1 MAHTVPTVV
10 PDILRAGDTATWRRT
25 LADYPAS
32 DGWVLSYILVK
43 IGAQISITAAASG
56 ADHLVSVAP
65 ATTSG
70 WIPGVYAWQE
80 RVTLAGAIYTIS
92 TGSLEILASFAAAT
106 TGLDARSHAQKTLA
120 ALEAWIEGHDLSVA
134 EYEIAGR
141 RMKYIPIAD
150 LLTLRDAYRR
160 EVRGQSG
167 RSGRVY
173 MRF

>member
-1 MAHTVPTVV
+1 MAHSIPIVV
-10 PDILRAGDTATWRRT
+10 PATLRAGDTATWRRT

-32 DGWVLSYILVK
+32 AGWVLSYVLVK
-43 IGAQISITAAASG
+43 TGAQIAITAAAAG

-65 ATTSG
+65 ATTAA
-70 WIPGVYAWQE
+70 WAPGVYVWQE
-80 RVTLAGAIYTIS
+80 RAALAGAIHTTA
-92 TGSLEILASFAAAT
+92 TGSVEILASFSAAT

-120 ALEAWIEGHDLSVA
+120 ALEAWIEGHDLAVA
-134 EYEIAGR
+134 EYDIAGR

-167 RSGRVY
+167 KSGRVY

>member
-10 PDILRAGDTATWRRT
+10 PAALRAGDTATWRRT

-32 DGWVLSYILVK
+32 EGWVLSYVLVK
-43 IGAQISITAAASG
+43 VGSQVSITAAASG
-56 ADHLVSVAP
+56 ADHLVSVAT
-65 ATTSG
+65 ATTAG
-70 WIPGVYAWQE
+70 WSPGVYAWQE
-80 RVTLAGAIYTIS
+80 RVALAGAIYTVG

-134 EYEIAGR
+134 EYEVAGR

-150 LLTLRDAYRR
+150 LLVLRDAYRR

-167 RSGRVY
+167 KSGRVY